1 VGAVALAVPADAARL
16 LAGGGLALLPTDT
29 VYGIA
34 CAAADVDACGRLYA
48 LKQRPATQATA
59 VVLGSVAALLE
70 LLPEM
75 GSHAAAACRTLLP
88 GPYTLIVP
96 NPGLRLAHL
105 CGDAPER
112 IGLRVPL
119 LDASIAELADGSA
132 GLLMTSANLRGG
144 PDPSRLDQVPEQLRA
159 AAAFEVD
166 AGTLVGVPSSVIDVT
181 GPEPRVLR
189 EGPGL
194 EHALELL
201 R

>member
-1 VGAVALAVPADAARL
+1 V
-16 LAGGGLALLPTDT
+16 
-29 VYGIA
+29 
-34 CAAADVDACGRLYA
+34 
-48 LKQRPATQATA
+48 
-59 VVLGSVAALLE
+59 
-70 LLPEM
+70 
-75 GSHAAAACRTLLP
+75 LLP
-88 GPYTLIVP
+88 GPYTLIAP
-96 NPGLRLAHL
+96 NPAGRLAHL

-119 LDASIAELADGSA
+119 LDAGVADLADDAG

-144 PDPSRLDQVPEQLRA
+144 PDPSRLDQVPEQLRE

-166 AGTLVGVPSSVIDVT
+166 GGPLGGVPSSVIDVT

-194 EHALELL
+194 ERALELL

>member
-1 VGAVALAVPADAARL
+1 MVPPDAGRL

-34 CAAADVDACGRLYA
+34 CAAADVDACARLYA

-59 VVLGSVAALLE
+59 AVLGSVPALLD
-70 LLPEM
+70 LLSEM
-75 GSHAAAACRTLLP
+75 GAHAAAACRALLP

-96 NPGLRLAHL
+96 NPDGRLAHL
-105 CGDAPER
+105 CGDAPQR

-119 LDASIAELADGSA
+119 LDPGVAELADGA
-132 GLLMTSANLRGG
+132 GGLLMTSANLRGG
-144 PDPSRLDQVPEQLRA
+144 SDPARLDQVPEQLRA

-166 AGTLVGVPSSVIDVT
+166 GGRLDGVPSSVIDVT

-189 EGPGL
+189 DGPGL
-194 EHALELL
+194 ERALELL

>member
-1 VGAVALAVPADAARL
+1 MGAVAVIVPPDAARL

-34 CAAADVDACGRLYA
+34 CAAADGDACARLYA

-59 VVLGSVAALLE
+59 AVLGSVPALLE

-75 GSHAAAACRTLLP
+75 GARAVAACRALLP

-96 NPGLRLAHL
+96 NPAGRLAHL
-105 CGDAPER
+105 SGDTPER
-112 IGLRVPL
+112 IGLRVPQ
-119 LDASIAELADGSA
+119 LDPGVARLADGA
-132 GLLMTSANLRGG
+132 GGLLMTSANLRGG
-144 PDPSRLDQVPEQLRA
+144 GDPARLDQVPERLRA

-166 AGTLVGVPSSVIDVT
+166 GGPLGGVPSSVIDVT

-194 EHALELL
+194 ERALELL

>member
-1 VGAVALAVPADAARL
+1 V
-16 LAGGGLALLPTDT
+16 
-29 VYGIA
+29 
-34 CAAADVDACGRLYA
+34 
-48 LKQRPATQATA
+48 
-59 VVLGSVAALLE
+59 LE

-75 GSHAAAACRTLLP
+75 GAHAAAACRMLLP

-96 NPGLRLAHL
+96 NPAGRLVHL

-119 LDASIAELADGSA
+119 LDPGVAGLADGA
-132 GLLMTSANLRGG
+132 GGLLMTSANLRGG

-166 AGTLVGVPSSVIDVT
+166 GGPLGGVPSSVIDVT

-194 EHALELL
+194 ERALELL